1 MNSSPCA
8 NQVFRTKSIQ
18 KKGGIHHRG
27 TARRSVRPSSRR
39 GPQPNSTS
47 CEKTVLQFPRK
58 NEHVILGFFGVS
70 SKESGDSVP
79 RTPGICSGRD
89 PGPCRRRFKYKGDGT
104 PWVGKVEDA
113 KPNHPKTARRTG
125 EFL

>member
-79 RTPGICSGRD
+79 RTPWDLLRQRPRPLPEEVQIQG
-89 PGPCRRRFKYKGDGT
+89 
-104 PWVGKVEDA
+104 
-113 KPNHPKTARRTG
+113 
-125 EFL
+125 